1 MPRAR
6 LEVMA
11 KVTGKLQITLPKA
24 LADRCGIRAGDDL
37 DVRSTGRSIQI
48 ERRTRSEADSLR
60 AERLQ
65 HFDAA
70 SRRQRARQAGRTAV
84 PARSRGWT
92 REELYGRGRAR

>member
-1 MPRAR
+1 
-6 LEVMA
+6 MA

-24 LADRCGIRAGDDL
+24 VAERCGIRVGDDL

-48 ERRTRSEADSLR
+48 ERRTPSDADSLR

-70 SRRQRARQAGRTAV
+70 TRRQRARQAGRA
-84 PARSRGWT
+84 PAAGRTRGWT
-92 REELYGRGRAR
+92 RQELYARGRTR